1 MANNIRVLLVDDHQ
15 VVRDG
20 LCTMLRQEPDI
31 EIIGQSAGGEDA
43 LTQVAVLTPD
53 IVVTDIK
60 MPRID
65 GIQLAFLI
73 KERLPACSIIML
85 TLYDEYLSEAMQV
98 GARGYLLKDITSEE
112 LAQAIRRVYRGEVVV
127 SGNINPVS
135 DAKEANKAAPKTAA
149 VPVNRPDSPESMLE
163 EIQLVMPPPVDPNQL
178 IRFTK
183 QVDKTLH
190 PRIVQVVGSWREGT
204 TVTAVLPW
212 ATPLAD
218 ALASLRDCP
227 EVDSISE
234 EPPKW
239 EASRELLQKAS
250 ALSGQRAKP
259 RKTIFVRLKN
269 CKATP
274 EPGPS
279 FLAKMP

>member
-1 MANNIRVLLVDDHQ
+1 MVNMEKKIRILLVDDHQ

-20 LCTMLRQEPDI
+20 LGTMLAEEPDI
-31 EIIGQSAGGEDA
+31 EIIGQSAGGDDA
-43 LTQVAVLTPD
+43 IAQAAALAPD
-53 IVVTDIK
+53 IVLSDIK

-73 KERLPACSIIML
+73 KEKLPTCSIIML
-85 TLYDEYLSEAMQV
+85 TLYDEYLHQAMQV
-98 GARGYLLKDITSEE
+98 GARGYLLKDISREE
-112 LAQAIRRVYRGEVVV
+112 LAQAIRRVYRGEIVI
-127 SGNINPVS
+127 SNNISPASQVKESRQPVAQTA
-135 DAKEANKAAPKTAA
+135 DA
-149 VPVNRPDSPESMLE
+149 PVYRPDSPESMLE

-218 ALASLRDCP
+218 AIAKLRECP

-234 EPPKW
+234 EPPQW
-239 EASRELLQKAS
+239 ETSRGLFQKAS
-250 ALSGQRAKP
+250 ALYGQRAKP
-259 RKTIFVRLKN
+259 RKTIFVQLKN
-269 CKATP
+269 LKTAP
-274 EPGPS
+274 EP
-279 FLAKMP
+279 AKSP